1 MAVEQLPGQVRE
13 FARYLN
19 GLLARLDQGA
29 GWCGVF
35 WERDPDGMR
44 ACLEGREVPPWDVVE
59 ALLHDL
65 AAGYATDTV
74 TSETEQ
80 ARALHQASLAEFDS
94 RPGAR
99 DTLGDRLDVM
109 LREQKYAADRL
120 AELGR
125 LLASATTH
133 EEAEGLRLDLAWAR
147 DDHERAS
154 ARCLELRYRLDQ
166 LARRTVSRAPR
177 PHRDGDEEAD
187 LFAGGVRNTPH
198 PTDPLTLP
206 RQRTDTDQRTTADS
220 EDAGAGSRRP
230 RRAADR
236 EGPGSA
242 VHGGDRA
249 SGGQASG
256 DGAAVWRGDAR
267 GSGGAG
273 EHQGF
278 GSGVH
283 GGDRASG
290 GEASGD
296 GAAVWRGDA
305 RDADGAGEHQGF
317 GSGVYEGDRASGR
330 QGSGGEAAGWRDGSR
345 SGYPDDRDAGD
356 PGLRRQRSDEQASGG
371 REGRRD
377 PGRVDERDGVG
388 RAAHGG
394 ERDFGRPGSGDEA
407 PVWRADT
414 RGVDRDGTGHGV
426 DRGPGAQEPG
436 DGESDWRD
444 GARRADDLGGGRPAA
459 HLGRQDVGDGASDR
473 RDDFRRTDDRDGPL
487 PDSGGPEEPGDSP
500 VPELPADWYAAP
512 VVEPEPEP
520 APAVKQRSKRR
531 ARGSARFAGAMD
543 DADTGGTPVG
553 DPTPAAPGRRTPRGA
568 RFAGAG
574 AKSAVPVREPLDDD
588 ARHDT
593 IDAVRNLVRLRS
605 EGRSGEAHA
614 LLVEASHWPAAR
626 FPLLA
631 AELHR
636 AGLGA
641 DWATLLWEAASLPVD
656 RLVAAADALV
666 AAGRGTDGEQ
676 ILRQGMAR
684 PAREVG
690 EAVLRLTEDG
700 RRREVRAL
708 LDAYVRVRTPEEAA
722 RSVATDPQ
730 RLVPLLLEAARG
742 ASEDRYW
749 DLVHALR
756 VAGHSA

>member
-65 AAGYATDTV
+65 AAGYATDAV

-80 ARALHQASLAEFDS
+80 ARVLHQASLAEFDS
-94 RPGAR
+94 RLGAR

-154 ARCLELRYRLDQ
+154 ARCVELRYRLDQ
-166 LARRTVSRAPR
+166 LARRVVSRAPL

-187 LFAGGVRNTPH
+187 LFAGGVRNAPH

-206 RQRTDTDQRTTADS
+206 RQRTETDQRTTADS
-220 EDAGAGSRRP
+220 EDAGAGRR
-230 RRAADR
+230 RTGRAADR

-249 SGGQASG
+249 SG
-256 DGAAVWRGDAR
+256 R
-267 GSGGAG
+267 AG
-273 EHQGF
+273 EH
-278 GSGVH
+278 
-283 GGDRASG
+283 
-290 GEASGD
+290 
-296 GAAVWRGDA
+296 
-305 RDADGAGEHQGF
+305 
-317 GSGVYEGDRASGR
+317 EG
-330 QGSGGEAAGWRDGSR
+330 AGWRDGSG
-345 SGYPDDRDAGD
+345 SGYLDDRGAGD
-356 PGLRRQRSDEQASGG
+356 PGLRRQYSDDEASGG
-371 REGRRD
+371 RDGSRD
-377 PGRVDERDGVG
+377 PGRVDERAGAG
-388 RAAHGG
+388 QAAHGG
-394 ERDFGRPGSGDEA
+394 ERAFGRPGSGDEA
-407 PVWRADT
+407 PLWRADT
-414 RGVDRDGTGHGV
+414 RGV
-426 DRGPGAQEPG
+426 AQETSAG
-436 DGESDWRD
+436 ASDWRE

-459 HLGRQDVGDGASDR
+459 YVGHHDVGDGASGR
-473 RDDFRRTDDRDGPL
+473 RDDARRADDRDGPL
-487 PDSGGPEEPGDSP
+487 PDSTGSEEPGESP
-500 VPELPADWYAAP
+500 VPQLPADWYAAP
-512 VVEPEPEP
+512 AVEPEPEPEP
-520 APAVKQRSKRR
+520 APKQRSKRR

-553 DPTPAAPGRRTPRGA
+553 DPTPGASGRRTPRGA

-684 PAREVG
+684 PAQEVG
-690 EAVLRLTEDG
+690 EAVLRLAEDG
-700 RRREVRAL
+700 RKREVRAL

-730 RLVPLLLEAARG
+730 RLVPLLLEAAKG

-749 DLVHALR
+749 DLLHALR